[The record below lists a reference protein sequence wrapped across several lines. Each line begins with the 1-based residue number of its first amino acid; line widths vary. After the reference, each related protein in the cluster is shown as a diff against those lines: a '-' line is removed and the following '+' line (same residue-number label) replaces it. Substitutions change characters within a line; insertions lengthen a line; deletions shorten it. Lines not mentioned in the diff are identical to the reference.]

1 MKSFLTSC
9 FFFLL
14 LVAATAQADPTN
26 PMALNL
32 EQAKVEL
39 DDVSR
44 QLTTAL
50 LLQPHQEAI
59 LHRSIA
65 RELRAFTA
73 LQARPEQGTA
83 PAPGTISSFERSITE
98 ILTPSQ
104 LSTFEKL
111 KTTTPLGEKLQSALF
126 LHQ

>member
-26 PMALNL
+26 PLAINA
-32 EQAKVEL
+32 EQAKMEL
-39 DDVSR
+39 DDISR

-73 LQARPEQGTA
+73 LLARPDQGTA
-83 PAPGTISSFERSITE
+83 PAPGSVSSFERGLVE

-104 LSTFEKL
+104 LATFEKL
-111 KTTTPLGEKLQSALF
+111 KTTTSLGEKLQSTLF